1 MSLSFALTAYD
12 PSDLPGGSIDP
23 LGFERGYLFLAD
35 KLLPGL
41 TNVANRPR
49 YFGLLCAGVKLTEMS
64 TSLSPRQ
71 AYQERMQSVLRL
83 ERLWALAN
91 VLARNEAGDDQLP
104 TSGLRGVSYAERK
117 AESISNDR
125 SPRTTGEFKLLS
137 RQVTYG
143 AVGIY
148 GAVAQGMHFWDRK
161 TLLPTPDLG
170 DRLGTA
176 FINETKVPGQIQKAV
191 RESDER
197 EVSVTILRD
206 WGARSHVSAEIGAN
220 EAKCLHE
227 AAYRQPVR
235 ARMLEL
241 LANAPRN
248 PEEPELDRMERV
260 VAVATEQ
267 ARFSDLAEAMQAIL
281 AYEKAYRWALL
292 GFERV
297 LYLGREHMVITPHDL
312 QHDAVLQEAC
322 ANLPRAVKAALARL
336 DGEGKTDQFRMNL
349 ERIRDVITFLSLS
362 ADACVDPVKL
372 VDCLMVR
379 HTDIQHGKI
388 DRGRRKA
395 PWIEKQA
402 EGLSMTMRDVGL
414 IDNPENPDQVMPHPY
429 RLASADA
436 LILSSNS
443 A

>member
-1 MSLSFALTAYD
+1 MSLAFSLTAYD
-12 PSDLPGGSIDP
+12 PTDLPGGSIDP

-35 KLLPGL
+35 KILPGL

-49 YFGLLCAGVKLTEMS
+49 YFGLLCSGAKLADVS
-64 TSLSPRQ
+64 ASFSPRE
-71 AYQERMQSVLRL
+71 AYQERIQAVLRL

-91 VLARNEAGDDQLP
+91 VLARDDVGNEQLP

-117 AESISNDR
+117 AESVANQR
-125 SPRTTGEFKLLS
+125 STRTTGEFKLLS
-137 RQVTYG
+137 RQLTYG
-143 AVGIY
+143 AIGIY

-161 TLLPTPDLG
+161 TLLLTPDLG

-176 FINETKVPGQIQKAV
+176 FIRETKVPPQIQKAV
-191 RESDER
+191 KESDER
-197 EVSVTILRD
+197 QVSVAILRD
-206 WGARSHVSAEIGAN
+206 WGARSHVSAEVGAD
-220 EAKCLHE
+220 EAECLHE

-241 LANAPRN
+241 LAETPRD
-248 PEEPELDRMERV
+248 PGEAELDRMARV
-260 VAVATEQ
+260 ADVATGQ
-267 ARFSDLAEAMQAIL
+267 ARFNDLTEAMQAIL
-281 AYEKAYRWALL
+281 AYEEAYRWSLL

-297 LYLGREHMVITPHDL
+297 LYLGREHVLISPHDL
-312 QHDAVLQEAC
+312 QQDAVLQEVC
-322 ANLPRAVKAALARL
+322 ANLPGAVEAALARL
-336 DGEGKTDQFRMNL
+336 SAEGKSEQFQMNL
-349 ERIRDVITFLSLS
+349 ERIRDITTFLSLS
-362 ADACVDPVKL
+362 SDACEDSVKL
-372 VDCLMVR
+372 VDCLLQR

-414 IDNPENPDQVMPHPY
+414 IDNPESPDQIIPHPY

-436 LILSSNS
+436 LIASSSS